1 MLEIEADIIDSRR
14 NKNYFYL
21 VGTNV
26 DIRAVIN
33 IELIACKDDI
43 STVVTLFKTFEFLN
57 FINFLLCLNSSSLAC
72 LVLSTFTYVYTRKI

>member
-26 DIRAVIN
+26 DIRGVIN

-57 FINFLLCLNSSSLAC
+57 FINFLLCLNLSLAC